1 METNLDWEERDD
13 SGCQE
18 LRIRVKRKEKN
29 GSFFFRIAAAA
40 IAVYISPKFW
50 FFFLFFFWAART
62 NSTSQ
67 GSVCHGGSCA
77 NVSLTGGPHAHASG
91 VCETGR
97 RGDRQVCLCP

>member
-50 FFFLFFFWAART
+50 FFFLFFFLGREDELD
-62 NSTSQ
+62 
-67 GSVCHGGSCA
+67 
-77 NVSLTGGPHAHASG
+77 LT
-91 VCETGR
+91 
-97 RGDRQVCLCP
+97 RQCLSRWLVR

>member
-50 FFFLFFFWAART
+50 FFFSFFFLGREDELD
-62 NSTSQ
+62 
-67 GSVCHGGSCA
+67 
-77 NVSLTGGPHAHASG
+77 LT
-91 VCETGR
+91 
-97 RGDRQVCLCP
+97 RQCLSRWLVR